1 LEEKRSDRKHGGRRR
16 SLDLSL
22 ETAAAM
28 TVVNSPSEEKKPN
41 QIACKPP

>member
-1 LEEKRSDRKHGGRRR
+1 LEEKRSDRKHGRRR